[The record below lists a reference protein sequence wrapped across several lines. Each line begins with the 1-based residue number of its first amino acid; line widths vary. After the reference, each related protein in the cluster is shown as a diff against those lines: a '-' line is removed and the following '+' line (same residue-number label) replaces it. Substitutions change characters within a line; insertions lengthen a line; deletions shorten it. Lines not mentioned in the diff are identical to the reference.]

1 MKSPPMTP
9 AAIKGVLPIRRKKN
23 KYREETEEEER

>member
-1 MKSPPMTP
+1 MTRMKSPPMTP

-23 KYREETEEEER
+23 KYREET